1 MGEKREYRR
10 RRRPPEDMELQQRQ
24 VRRRQTQEP
33 HRQPRRHRSV
43 QEEQPYIDPRRVA
56 QGRRMY
62 RRKAE
67 RKKRRR
73 RNILVVILLLLLLVA
88 AYAGAKIWVAV
99 QQWEN
104 KAEKSDFT
112 TSDTTDPEEDEI
124 INVAVFGTD
133 EDGVRADVNMV
144 ASFNTGTKELHF
156 ISVPRDSKVIMT
168 KEMTDY
174 LESKNAY
181 VPEQNG
187 VYGQCKLTE
196 LHAYAGE
203 NNRCAFSVAMLEE
216 ILGMKMDYYV
226 KVDLSA
232 FRQIVDAVSGVDFN
246 VEERLYYVDPYQ
258 DLYIDLYPGMQHLD
272 GDKAEQLVRFRDGY
286 VQKDLKRI
294 EVQQQFIQALIEKVC
309 SSDTLM
315 RNLNDLVKVALDC
328 TESNIS
334 VSEALK
340 YVKYVKALDPAKI
353 TSDTVPYLGN
363 PGRYVELDEDGIKEL
378 VNERIYGIAPQSS
391 TEEQEENQFNES
403 NQEGNQLNE
412 DV

>member
-24 VRRRQTQEP
+24 VRRRQTQERQP
-33 HRQPRRHRSV
+33 HRHRAV
-43 QEEQPYIDPRRVA
+43 HEEQPYIDTHRMA
-56 QGRRMY
+56 QGRRMS

-73 RNILVVILLLLLLVA
+73 RNILLVVLLLLILVA
-88 AYAGAKIWVAV
+88 AYAGAKVWVAV
-99 QQWEN
+99 HQWEN

-112 TSDTTDPEEDEI
+112 TADHTDPEEDEI
-124 INVAVFGTD
+124 INVAIFGTD

-156 ISVPRDSKVIMT
+156 ISVPRDSKVTMT

-232 FRQIVDAVSGVDFN
+232 FRQIVDAVGGVDFN

-272 GDKAEQLVRFRDGY
+272 GEKAEQLVRFRDGY

-340 YVKYVKALDPAKI
+340 YVKYVKDLDPAKI
-353 TSDTVPYLGN
+353 TSDTVPYLGD
-363 PGRYVELDEDGIKEL
+363 PGKYVELDEDGIREL
-378 VNERIYGIAPQSS
+378 VNERIYGIAPAGDTDAQQGES
-391 TEEQEENQFNES
+391 NQFNES
-403 NQEGNQLNE
+403 NQLNE
-412 DV
+412 EV

>member
-33 HRQPRRHRSV
+33 QRQPYRHRAV
-43 QEEQPYIDPRRVA
+43 HKEQPYIDPHRVA
-56 QGRRMY
+56 QGRRMS

-67 RKKRRR
+67 RKKRRH

-99 QQWEN
+99 QQWEG
-104 KAEKSDFT
+104 KAEKSDFAA
-112 TSDTTDPEEDEI
+112 SDNTDPEEDEI
-124 INVAVFGTD
+124 INVAIFGTD

-156 ISVPRDSKVIMT
+156 ISVPRDSKVTMT

-203 NNRCAFSVAMLEE
+203 NNRCAFSVAMLEK

-232 FRQIVDAVSGVDFN
+232 FRQIVDAVGGVDFN

-315 RNLNDLVKVALDC
+315 RNMNDLVKVALDC

-340 YVKYVKALDPAKI
+340 YVKYVKDLDPAKI
-353 TSDTVPYLGN
+353 TSDTVPYLGD

-378 VNERIYGIAPQSS
+378 VNERIYGIAPKNS
-391 TEEQEENQFNES
+391 TENQQDES
-403 NQEGNQLNE
+403 NQLNE
-412 DV
+412 EV